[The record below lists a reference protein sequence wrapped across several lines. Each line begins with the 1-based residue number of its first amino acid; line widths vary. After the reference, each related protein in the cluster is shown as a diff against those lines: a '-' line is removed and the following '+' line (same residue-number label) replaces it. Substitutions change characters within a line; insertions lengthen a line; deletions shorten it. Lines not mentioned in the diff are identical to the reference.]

1 MGAIAG
7 TLATIAGAVYSDT
20 LTGLPAGFVPLADST
35 LTGGTYAGAN
45 AFGAAV
51 TGILAGQ
58 AVVVLAFRGSDD
70 RQDWLDDLSDIDA
83 SYVQLAPLVAA
94 VDGYAAA
101 AHLPVI
107 VTGHSLGG
115 ALAQQFMAEHPE
127 AAFASYRAATFGS
140 PGAAIEAAPDDRIV
154 NYGIADDPVPYV
166 GRYRAEIAQAA
177 VLNPVY
183 ADRIAQDVAAVVGHG
198 LTAQDISEAIAGA
211 TADDVNRGA
220 IDTLPGRDG
229 TGTGFTLDQI
239 LDLASFETIIRN
251 DAIEHLPFFYALRS
265 ASAAIPDTDVPA
277 IGNAVHFGATVH
289 DAGSA
294 GAEAYA
300 LYEGLLGRA
309 PGLLDLERDAAA
321 LSAGAS
327 ASGVADRLLSSE
339 DGRAGEGASDHATFA
354 MELYGVVLHRLP
366 EPEGL
371 AFWTGTL
378 DAGASRADV
387 GAGIA
392 LSAEH
397 LAAVAPVLATG
408 LFVPDAAA
416 ADVARL
422 YHAVLDRAP
431 DGPGLD
437 VWTAAV
443 KAGLPLAT
451 AAASFLAS
459 PEGATQPSLPAAA
472 DFVEALY
479 ENALG
484 RHAEQ
489 AGLAGWVDA
498 IDHGGASRGSVAAG
512 IAESPE
518 ATANLAP
525 LIETGWHLA

>member
-7 TLATIAGAVYSDT
+7 TLATIASAVYSDT
-20 LTGLPAGFVPLADST
+20 LAGMPAGFVPLADST

-51 TGILAGQ
+51 TGTLAGQ
-58 AVVVLAFRGSDD
+58 PVVVLAFRGSDD
-70 RQDWLDDLSDIDA
+70 RQDWLDDLRDIDA

-140 PGAAIEAAPDDRIV
+140 PGAGIEAAPDGRIV
-154 NYGIADDPVPYV
+154 NYEIADDPVPYV
-166 GRYRAEIAQAA
+166 GRYRAEIAHAA
-177 VLNPVY
+177 ALNPLY

-198 LTAQDISEAIAGA
+198 LTAQDISESIASA
-211 TADDVNRGA
+211 TVDYVNRGA

-229 TGTGFTLDQI
+229 TVTGFTLDQI

-265 ASAAIPDTDVPA
+265 ASAAVPDTDVPA
-277 IGNAVHFGATVH
+277 IGNAAHFGATVH
-289 DAGSA
+289 DAGAA
-294 GAEAYA
+294 GAVTYA
-300 LYEGLLGRA
+300 LHEGLLGRA
-309 PGLLDLERDAAA
+309 PGLLDLEREAAA

-327 ASGVADRLLSSE
+327 PSGLADRLLSSA
-339 DGRAGEGASDHATFA
+339 DGLAREGAGDHATFVT
-354 MELYGVVLHRLP
+354 ELYAGVLDRAP
-366 EPEGL
+366 EPEGF
-371 AFWTGTL
+371 AFWTQKL

-392 LSAEH
+392 LSPEH
-397 LAAVAPVLATG
+397 LAAIAPVLASG
-408 LFVPDAAA
+408 LFVPDAASTE
-416 ADVARL
+416 VARL
-422 YHAVLDRAP
+422 YYAVLDRAP
-431 DGPGLD
+431 DASGLD
-437 VWTAAV
+437 FWSAAV

-451 AAASFLAS
+451 AAASFLTS
-459 PEGATQPSLPAAA
+459 PEGATQPNLPATA

-518 ATANLAP
+518 AMAHLAP
-525 LIETGWHLA
+525 LIETGWHLV